1 VARAAVAGRGV
12 GPSRPWSALELPW
25 PAFFGGVLAL
35 YAAVIV
41 SRLHE
46 VVPFISHL
54 YPGKLLAV
62 LLLGAAMAQMKPDQF
77 NHGFKTTVGK
87 CVLVITVLSLASVP
101 GSAWPR
107 QSVSFFQ
114 NQWSQTLLM
123 FACIMAGFTNRRI
136 AYLTILFVTFTA
148 ALGALEF
155 FAGGG
160 QEFGGRAYIGSDSSS
175 TYDAN
180 ASAALFV
187 TVLPYLV
194 MLATKKGKLQ
204 VAAMIAIP
212 ITIAA
217 VVKTVSRGGII
228 ALAVC
233 AITLLVVAPKKQ
245 RKFYIGLLVV
255 MVATV
260 LISPH
265 QSLSDRFSLLG
276 DSQDYNFNARD
287 GRIEVWK
294 RGLQMMLTHPFLGVG
309 VRAYEVAN
317 GTTAHS
323 WVNAHNAIVQI
334 GAELGIGGFIVFIA
348 MFAAAFKAARM
359 VRRRYAPTGGV
370 FASPEAEFEYSLATA
385 ALVSLV
391 TELAAAMFLSMAYDA
406 MTIFV
411 VAVPAVLAMG
421 VRSPAPVRRGAASQP
436 PPRAPRRPSVQVGTA
451 GWRTGRRIPPSLPVP
466 RPNAP

>member
-1 VARAAVAGRGV
+1 V
-12 GPSRPWSALELPW
+12 LEQPW
-25 PAFFGGVLAL
+25 PAFFGVVLAL
-35 YAAVIV
+35 YSAVIV

-46 VVPFISHL
+46 VLPYIGRL
-54 YPGKLLAV
+54 YVGKTLSV
-62 LLLGAAMAQMKPDQF
+62 LLLGAAMAQLKPEQF
-77 NHGFKTTVGK
+77 AAGFKTKVGK
-87 CVLVITVLSLASVP
+87 CVLVITVLALASVP

-107 QSVSFFQ
+107 QSVNFFQ
-114 NQWSQTLLM
+114 QQWSQTLLM
-123 FACIMAGFTNRRI
+123 CACIMAGFTNRRI
-136 AYLTILFVTFTA
+136 AYLTILAVTFTA

-155 FAGGG
+155 FAGGA
-160 QEFGGRAYIGSDSSS
+160 QEFGGRSYIGNDNSS

-187 TVLPYLV
+187 TVLPYLIMV
-194 MLATKKGKLQ
+194 ATRKGKLQ

-212 ITIAA
+212 VVCAA

-233 AITLLVVAPKKQ
+233 AVTLLVVAPKKQ
-245 RKFYIGLLVV
+245 RKYYIGLLVI
-255 MVATV
+255 MAATV
-260 LISPH
+260 VIAPH
-265 QSLSDRFSLLG
+265 DSLSERFSLLSG
-276 DSQDYNFNARD
+276 SQDYNFNARD

-294 RGLQMMLTHPFLGVG
+294 RGMQMMFTHPILGVG

-334 GAELGIGGFIVFIA
+334 GAELGIGGFIVFIV

-359 VRRRYAPTGGV
+359 VRRRYAPTAQG
-370 FASPEAEFEYSLATA
+370 FAGPEAEFEYSLATA

-391 TELAAAMFLSMAYDA
+391 TELASAMFLSMAYDA

-411 VAVPAVLAMG
+411 VAVPAALAM
-421 VRSPAPVRRGAASQP
+421 RARAAAPA
-436 PPRAPRRPSVQVGTA
+436 RRPAGAPPQAPLARQRPVVPVGSP
-451 GWRTGRRIPPSLPVP
+451 GWRTARRIP

>member
-1 VARAAVAGRGV
+1 VLGQH
-12 GPSRPWSALELPW
+12 W
-25 PAFFGGVLAL
+25 PAFFGGVLAV

-46 VVPFISHL
+46 VVPYIGHL
-54 YPGKLLAV
+54 YIGKTVSL
-62 LLLGAAMAQMKPDQF
+62 LLLGATLAQVKPDAF
-77 NHGFKTTVGK
+77 AEGFKTTVGK
-87 CVLVITVLSLASVP
+87 CVLVITILALASVP

-107 QSVSFFQ
+107 QSVNFFQ
-114 NQWSQTLLM
+114 QQWLQTLLM
-123 FACIMAGFTNRRI
+123 FACIMAGFSNRRT
-136 AYLTILFVTFTA
+136 AYTAVLAVTFTA
-148 ALGALEF
+148 TLGALEF
-155 FAGGG
+155 FAGGA
-160 QEFGGRAYIGSDSSS
+160 QEWGGRAYIGNDSSS

-194 MLATKKGKLQ
+194 MVATRKGKLQ
-204 VAAMIAIP
+204 VAAMIGIP
-212 ITIAA
+212 VIIAA
-217 VVKTVSRGGII
+217 VVKTVSRGGMI

-233 AITLLVVAPKKQ
+233 AITLLVVSPKKQ
-245 RKFYIGLLVV
+245 RKYYYVLLAV

-260 LISPH
+260 FIAPH
-265 QSLSDRFSLLG
+265 ESLSERFSLLG
-276 DSQDYNFNARD
+276 GSQDYNFNARD

-294 RGLQMMLTHPFLGVG
+294 RGMTMMFTHPFLGVG

-323 WVNAHNAIVQI
+323 WVNAHNALVQI
-334 GAELGIGGFIVFIA
+334 GAELGIGGFIVFMV
-348 MFAAAFKAARM
+348 MFAAAFKAARTI
-359 VRRRYAPTGGV
+359 RRRYAPTANG

-411 VAVPAVLAMG
+411 VAIPAALAIG
-421 VRSPAPVRRGAASQP
+421 VRDSAPARKVARVRNAASP
-436 PPRAPRRPSVQVGTA
+436 PPVPSAPPRQRPSVQVGTA
-451 GWRTGRRIPPSLPVP
+451 GWRTGRRVAPRLLAP
-466 RPNAP
+466 RPNAPPP